1 MEKNTTYEFFICRC
15 WKCKRFEHGAN
26 TDTWEDLE
34 IKHYNFK
41 NSNVGNF
48 KAVEKEFTNKLEKVK
63 GHLDKA
69 YNKLIATAVRKNID
83 PAVINQFTTSR
94 ALVAASSEPQDIFD
108 ILKTAFPLMNDN
120 KL

>member
-1 MEKNTTYEFFICRC
+1 MDSNTTYEFFICRC
-15 WKCKRFEHGAN
+15 WKCQRYEHGAN

-41 NSNVGNF
+41 NSNVANF
-48 KAVEKEFTNKLEKVK
+48 KTAEKEFTKKLELVK

-69 YNKLIATAVRKNID
+69 YNKLIATANRKKID
-83 PAVINQFTTSR
+83 PAAIIQFTNSR

-108 ILKTAFPLMNDN
+108 ILKTAFPLMNEN